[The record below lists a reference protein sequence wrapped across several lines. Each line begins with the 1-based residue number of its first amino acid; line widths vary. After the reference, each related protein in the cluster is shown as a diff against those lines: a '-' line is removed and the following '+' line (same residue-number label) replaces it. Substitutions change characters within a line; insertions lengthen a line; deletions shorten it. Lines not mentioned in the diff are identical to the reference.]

1 MNIHEY
7 QAKQILSR
15 YQITT
20 PLGIP
25 ALSKEEAFKAVER
38 LQKDNPVVVVKAQIH
53 AGGRGLGGG
62 VRVCKTTKE
71 AQKAIEDIFGMT
83 LVTHQTGP
91 QGKHVQRL
99 LIEEGLDIDHEY
111 YLSLT
116 LNRDKNCVTVMASTE
131 GGMDIETVAEQSP
144 EKIIREDISPIT
156 GWSAYQSRNIAFA
169 LGLSKSCQKAFI
181 PFMDNLVQCYMDMD
195 CSMLEINPLI
205 STKQDSLVALD
216 CKINFDSN
224 GLFRHPDVVDC
235 RDLAEEEASEI
246 EAGKYDLSYIKL
258 EGTIGCMVNGAG
270 LAMSTMDIIK
280 HHGGSPANFLD
291 VGGSAT
297 KEKVTAAFK
306 IITQDPSVKGIFVN
320 IFGGIMKCDTI
331 AEGIVAAVNDIGLNL
346 PLVVRL
352 EGTNVDLGK
361 KHLSDSN
368 LDLVVVSDLTE
379 GATEIVKRTT

>member
-116 LNRDKNCVTVMASTE
+116 LNRDKNCC
-131 GGMDIETVAEQSP
+131 
-144 EKIIREDISPIT
+144 
-156 GWSAYQSRNIAFA
+156 A
-169 LGLSKSCQKAFI
+169 LI
-181 PFMDNLVQCYMDMD
+181 FMNVPDNPNC
-195 CSMLEINPLI
+195 
-205 STKQDSLVALD
+205 
-216 CKINFDSN
+216 
-224 GLFRHPDVVDC
+224 VD
-235 RDLAEEEASEI
+235 
-246 EAGKYDLSYIKL
+246 
-258 EGTIGCMVNGAG
+258 
-270 LAMSTMDIIK
+270 
-280 HHGGSPANFLD
+280 
-291 VGGSAT
+291 
-297 KEKVTAAFK
+297 
-306 IITQDPSVKGIFVN
+306 
-320 IFGGIMKCDTI
+320 
-331 AEGIVAAVNDIGLNL
+331 
-346 PLVVRL
+346 
-352 EGTNVDLGK
+352 
-361 KHLSDSN
+361 
-368 LDLVVVSDLTE
+368 
-379 GATEIVKRTT
+379 